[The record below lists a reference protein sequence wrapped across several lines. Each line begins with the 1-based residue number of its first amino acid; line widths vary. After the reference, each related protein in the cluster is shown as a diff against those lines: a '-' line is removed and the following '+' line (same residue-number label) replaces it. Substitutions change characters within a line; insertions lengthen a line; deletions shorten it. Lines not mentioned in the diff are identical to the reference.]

1 MLAKRIIPC
10 LDTIGKN
17 VVKGTS
23 FSNLRVVGDAKDLA
37 RRYEKEGADE
47 LVLLDI
53 TASEENRGTFIDVVT
68 EVASEL
74 FIPLTVGGGIK
85 NIDDVRRLLKAGA
98 DKVSINTAAVLNP
111 NLINQISNEF
121 GSQCLVVAIDVK
133 KRDRKKWEVYIK
145 GGKTPTGID
154 FKDWIIEVEKRG
166 AGEILLTSI
175 DTDGHLTGYDYELL
189 ECALEYSNL
198 PIIASGGAGSIDD
211 LFKALY
217 IGVDAVLAA
226 SIFHFGTYS
235 IPQVKE
241 YLKEK
246 GIWVRIE

>member
-111 NLINQISNEF
+111 NLINQISKEF

>member
-23 FSNLRVVGDAKDLA
+23 FSNLRVVGNAKDLA

>member
-23 FSNLRVVGDAKDLA
+23 FSNLRIVGNAKDLA
-37 RRYEKEGADE
+37 RKYEKEGADE

-53 TASEENRGTFIDVVT
+53 TASEENRDTFVDVVT

-74 FIPLTVGGGIK
+74 FVPLTVGGGIR

-111 NLINQISNEF
+111 DLINQISMEF
-121 GSQCLVVAIDVK
+121 GRQCLVVAIDVK
-133 KRDRKKWEVYIK
+133 KRDRKRWEVYIK
-145 GGKTPTGID
+145 GGKVPTDID
-154 FKDWIIEVEKRG
+154 FRDWIIEVEKRG

-175 DTDGHLTGYDYELL
+175 DADGHLTGYDYELL

-198 PIIASGGAGSIDD
+198 PIIASGGAGSVDD
-211 LFKALY
+211 LYKALN